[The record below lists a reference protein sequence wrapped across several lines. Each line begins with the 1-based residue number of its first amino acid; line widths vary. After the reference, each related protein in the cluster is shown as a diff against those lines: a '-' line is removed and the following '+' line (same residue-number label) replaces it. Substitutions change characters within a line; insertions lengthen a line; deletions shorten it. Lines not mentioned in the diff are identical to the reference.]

1 MLDVKL
7 LLQYQRRMDFME
19 TIGRC
24 FAARNDMVVY
34 IGMGKGEEVSIRRTM
49 ARRRCREVQGVQ
61 GPVE

>member
-1 MLDVKL
+1 MLDMEL

-34 IGMGKGEEVSIRRTM
+34 IGMGKGEEVSIRISTRMPKTQTQQ
-49 ARRRCREVQGVQ
+49 RSKERG
-61 GPVE
+61 